1 MTIVESVKTCLTQKY
16 ATFEGRAK
24 RSEYW
29 WFWLVV
35 FALSYIPFIGII
47 ISLGALIPSIAVG
60 VRRMHDVNKSGWW
73 LLCPIYNIVLAATE
87 GTQGPNDYG
96 EEPVDTP
103 TGIDQLDK

>member
-1 MTIVESVKTCLTQKY
+1 MTIVESVKTCLTQKF

-29 WFWLVV
+29 WFWLVCFV
-35 FALSYIPFIGII
+35 IDYIPIVQF
-47 ISLGALIPSIAVG
+47 LGLILLIPSIAVG

-73 LLCPIYNIVLAATE
+73 LLCPIYNIILAATE

>member
-1 MTIVESVKTCLTQKY
+1 MTIVESVKTCLTQKF

-29 WFWLVV
+29 WFWLVCFV
-35 FALSYIPFIGII
+35 IGYIPIVQF
-47 ISLGALIPSIAVG
+47 LGLILLIPSIAVG

-73 LLCPIYNIVLAATE
+73 LLCPIYNIILAATE

>member
-16 ATFEGRAK
+16 ANFEGRAK
-24 RSEYW
+24 RSEFW
-29 WFWLVV
+29 WFWLCCFV
-35 FALSYIPFIGII
+35 LGYIPVVGWIVAIG
-47 ISLGALIPSIAVG
+47 
-60 VRRMHDVNKSGWW
+60 DVNKSGWW

-96 EEPVDTP
+96 EEPLDTP